1 MDELMKLKKKTIII
15 DNDFSIDLK
24 EQTIFLAD
32 GKEGLHLWE
41 SSVVLTRFVLKN
53 SSLFSNKNI
62 IELGT
67 GCGLLGISILKK
79 INVKHFTFS
88 DYNEDVLNNL
98 KENIKINKI
107 NNKNYEILKLDWRDY
122 NTINNKYDIIIGSEL
137 IYQGGFI
144 KELVLLIDK
153 ILNENG
159 LCYIC
164 MPEQRSMTNKF
175 LELLN
180 ENNLNYKKEYFTDNN
195 LFRDILNDKEKNK
208 KLFENLSNMKIMLYT
223 IQKKKIL

>member
-1 MDELMKLKKKTIII
+1 MNELMKLKKKSIII
-15 DNDFSIDLK
+15 TKDFSVDLK

-53 SSLFSNKNI
+53 SHLFENKNI

-79 INVKHFTFS
+79 INVKYYTFS
-88 DYNEDVLNNL
+88 DYNDDVLNNL

-107 NNKNYEILKLDWRDY
+107 NNKNYEILKLDWKDY

-137 IYQGGFI
+137 IYQGGNI
-144 KELVLLIDK
+144 KELVLLINK
-153 ILNENG
+153 ILDENG
-159 LCYIC
+159 ISYIC

-175 LELLN
+175 LEYLN
-180 ENNLNYKKEYFTDNN
+180 ENNLNYIKEYFIDND
-195 LFRDILNDKEKNK
+195 LFGDVINDKEKNK
-208 KLFENLSNMKIMLYT
+208 KLFENLSNMKIMLYS
-223 IQKKKIL
+223 IKKNN

>member
-1 MDELMKLKKKTIII
+1 MNELMKLKKKSIII
-15 DNDFSIDLK
+15 TKDFSVDLK

-53 SSLFSNKNI
+53 SHLFENKNI

-79 INVKHFTFS
+79 INVKYYTFS
-88 DYNEDVLNNL
+88 DYNDDVLNNL

-107 NNKNYEILKLDWRDY
+107 NNKNYEILKLDWKDY
-122 NTINNKYDIIIGSEL
+122 NTFNNKYDIIIGSEL
-137 IYQGGFI
+137 IYQGGNI
-144 KELVLLIDK
+144 KELVLLINK

-159 LCYIC
+159 ICYIC

-175 LELLN
+175 LEYLN
-180 ENNLNYKKEYFTDNN
+180 ENNLNYKKEYFNDTD
-195 LFRDILNDKEKNK
+195 LFGDIIKDKEKNK
-208 KLFENLSNMKIMLYT
+208 KLFENLSNMKIMLYS
-223 IQKKKIL
+223 IKKNN

>member
-1 MDELMKLKKKTIII
+1 MNELMKLKKKSIII
-15 DNDFSIDLK
+15 TKDFSVDLK

-53 SSLFSNKNI
+53 SHLFENKNI

-79 INVKHFTFS
+79 INVKYYTFS
-88 DYNEDVLNNL
+88 DYNDDVLNNL

-107 NNKNYEILKLDWRDY
+107 NNKNYEILKLDWKDY
-122 NTINNKYDIIIGSEL
+122 NTFNNKYDIIIGSEL
-137 IYQGGFI
+137 IYQGGNI
-144 KELVLLIDK
+144 KELVLLINK

-159 LCYIC
+159 ICYIC
-164 MPEQRSMTNKF
+164 MPEQRSMTNQF
-175 LELLN
+175 LEYLN
-180 ENNLNYKKEYFTDNN
+180 ENNLNYKKEYFNDND
-195 LFRDILNDKEKNK
+195 LFGDVIKDKEKNK
-208 KLFENLSNMKIMLYT
+208 KLFENLSNMKIMLYS
-223 IQKKKIL
+223 IKKNN